1 MYWIKKIIKPLILFS
16 TFSIISK
23 CQAKSKQSPWF
34 FEHRKIGK
42 WNRKCLSVMKNII
55 EIAKH
60 NTVTMRNDT
69 KYHKAFGNAAIFS
82 LSTSISQIMAS
93 TKANVNIILFQ
104 LTSKNVAV
112 VHISK
117 GISDMT
123 PNTRSVIKYF
133 HLFFVWK

>member
-1 MYWIKKIIKPLILFS
+1 
-16 TFSIISK
+16 
-23 CQAKSKQSPWF
+23 
-34 FEHRKIGK
+34 
-42 WNRKCLSVMKNII
+42 
-55 EIAKH
+55 
-60 NTVTMRNDT
+60 MRNDT

-104 LTSKNVAV
+104 LASKNVAV

-117 GISDMT
+117 GISDIT

-133 HLFFVWK
+133 HLFLCGNSLPREGR